1 MILLT
6 LLIFSLI
13 VSTAY
18 TKNLRRSV
26 ENAPRT
32 GKSPAQQSAPST
44 AQFPKISV
52 IVPAYNEAENIRDC
66 AIAILE
72 STPLSVDNLEV
83 LIVDDRSTDDTLAI
97 AQTLQQQVN
106 DPRLKILAG
115 QPRPANEYWAGKNWA
130 CAQAVEVATG
140 DFLLFID
147 ADVRLKP
154 LAIETALETVETEKI
169 DLLTCMPALVCECF
183 AEWLVQPLM
192 FNHLAVCFDFTA
204 VNDPTVDSAFAA
216 GPFMLFRRSAYEKIG
231 GHEAVAGEIV
241 EDVELSRRIKR
252 AGLKLGLYAGSNLAF
267 VRMYR
272 SWSALWEGW
281 TKNLYLGAN
290 RSWGMMVY
298 MAAIMLFLYPIP
310 WIGLFIILKQIISL
324 FILPSPLGGG
334 FTSSFFILPEFP
346 PLGGVGGGDFF
357 HLPSSIFLKRFLSGV
372 EGPSSLLAII
382 VIWQQ
387 YNLRRLGAEI
397 SDCSTKYWWLGGLGG
412 TLVAAIAIGSA
423 IKTETGW
430 GWTWRGRP
438 LQIKS

>member
-1 MILLT
+1 LILLT

-26 ENAPRT
+26 KNAPRT
-32 GKSPAQQSAPST
+32 NSSSAQQLLPST
-44 AQFPKISV
+44 GLFPKVSV

-72 STPLSVDNLEV
+72 STALSVDNLEV
-83 LIVDDRSTDDTLAI
+83 LIVDDRSTDDTLAL
-97 AQTLQQQVN
+97 AQTLQQQLN

-115 QPRPANEYWAGKNWA
+115 QARPANEYWAGKNWA
-130 CAQAVEVATG
+130 CAQAVQVATG

-154 LAIETALETVETEKI
+154 GAIETAIATAETEKI
-169 DLLTCMPALVCECF
+169 DLFTCMPALVCECF

-204 VNDPTVDSAFAA
+204 VNDVAKTDSAFAG

-241 EDVELSRRIKR
+241 EDVELARRIKR
-252 AGLKLGLYAGSNLAF
+252 ASLKLGLYSGANLAS

-281 TKNLYLGAN
+281 TKNLYLGAK

-298 MAAIMLFLYPIP
+298 MAAIMFFLYPMP
-310 WIGLFIILKQIISL
+310 WLA
-324 FILPSPLGGG
+324 LG
-334 FTSSFFILPEFP
+334 I
-346 PLGGVGGGDFF
+346 
-357 HLPSSIFLKRFLSGV
+357 
-372 EGPSSLLAII
+372 LLANGEIANIITNHQLAISNYQFPITLLTICLSAI
-382 VIWQQ
+382 VIWQH
-387 YNLRRLGAEI
+387 YTLRHLGAQI
-397 SDCSTKYWWLGGLGG
+397 SDCPTKYWWLGGLGG
-412 TLVAAIAIGSA
+412 TLIAAIAIGSA

-430 GWTWRGRP
+430 GWTWRGRA
-438 LQIKS
+438 LQINN

>member
-1 MILLT
+1 M
-6 LLIFSLI
+6 
-13 VSTAY
+13 
-18 TKNLRRSV
+18 

-32 GKSPAQQSAPST
+32 DRSLAKLSPESA
-44 AQFPKISV
+44 AQFPKFSV

-97 AQTLQQQVN
+97 AQTLQQHLN

-115 QPRPANEYWAGKNWA
+115 QPRPTNQYWAGKNWA
-130 CAQAVEVATG
+130 CAQAVQIATG

-154 LAIETALETVETEKI
+154 GAIETAIATAETEKI
-169 DLLTCMPALVCECF
+169 DLFTCMPALVCECF
-183 AEWLVQPLM
+183 AEWLVQPIM
-192 FNHLAVCFDFTA
+192 FNHLAVCYDFTA
-204 VNDPTVDSAFAA
+204 VNDPTTDSAFAG

-231 GHEAVAGEIV
+231 GHQAVAGEIV
-241 EDVELSRRIKR
+241 EDVELAKRLKR
-252 AGLKLGLYAGSNLAF
+252 AGLKLGLYSGSNLAS

-298 MAAIMLFLYPIP
+298 MAAIMLFLYPMP
-310 WIGLFIILKQIISL
+310 WLALAILL
-324 FILPSPLGGG
+324 AN
-334 FTSSFFILPEFP
+334 
-346 PLGGVGGGDFF
+346 GDFAEILTITNYE
-357 HLPSSIFLKRFLSGV
+357 LPITNYQLPITWLTICLSV
-372 EGPSSLLAII
+372 I
-382 VIWQQ
+382 VIGQH
-387 YNLRRLGAEI
+387 YTLRRLGAEI
-397 SDCSTKYWWLGGLGG
+397 SDCATKYWWLGGFGG
-412 TLVAAIAIGSA
+412 ALVAAIAIGSA

-430 GWTWRGRP
+430 GWTWRGRA

>member
-44 AQFPKISV
+44 AQFPKFSV

-72 STPLSVDNLEV
+72 STRLSVDNLEV

-97 AQTLQQQVN
+97 AQTLQQQLN

-154 LAIETALETVETEKI
+154 QAIETALETVETEKI

-204 VNDPTVDSAFAA
+204 VNDPTTDSAFAA

-290 RSWGMMVY
+290 RSWVAMVY
-298 MAAIMLFLYPIP
+298 MATIMLFLYPIP
-310 WIGLFIILKQIISL
+310 WIGLFIILKDLISL
-324 FILPSPLGGG
+324 FLLP
-334 FTSSFFILPEFP
+334 SSFFLP
-346 PLGGVGGGDFF
+346 PLGGAGGGSSSFF
-357 HLPSSIFLKRFLSGV
+357 LLPSSFFLPPLGGAGGGSSSFFLL
-372 EGPSSLLAII
+372 PSFLLAII

-387 YNLRRLGAEI
+387 YNLRRLGAQI

-438 LQIKS
+438 LQIKT

>member
-13 VSTAY
+13 VSRAY

-32 GKSPAQQSAPST
+32 DRSLAKLSPESA
-44 AQFPKISV
+44 AQFPKVSV

-97 AQTLQQQVN
+97 GQTLQQHLN

-115 QPRPANEYWAGKNWA
+115 QPRPTNQYWAGKNWA
-130 CAQAVEVATG
+130 CAQAVQIATG

-154 LAIETALETVETEKI
+154 GAIETAIATAETEKI
-169 DLLTCMPALVCECF
+169 DLFTCMPALVCECL
-183 AEWLVQPLM
+183 AEWLVQPIM
-192 FNHLAVCFDFTA
+192 FNHLAVCYDFTA
-204 VNDPTVDSAFAA
+204 VNDPSKTDSAFAG

-231 GHEAVAGEIV
+231 GHEAVASEIV
-241 EDVELSRRIKR
+241 EDVELARRIKR
-252 AGLKLGLYAGSNLAF
+252 AGLKLGLYSGSNLAS

-290 RSWGMMVY
+290 RSWGLMVY
-298 MAAIMLFLYPIP
+298 MAAIMFFIYPMP
-310 WIGLFIILKQIISL
+310 WIGLFIILKQIISAFPL
-324 FILPSPLGGG
+324 SSSVFSLP
-334 FTSSFFILPEFP
+334 SSFFL
-346 PLGGVGGGDFF
+346 
-357 HLPSSIFLKRFLSGV
+357 LPSSFLV
-372 EGPSSLLAII
+372 II
-382 VIWQQ
+382 VTWQH
-387 YNLRRLGAEI
+387 YTLRRLGAEI
-397 SDCSTKYWWLGGLGG
+397 SECPTKYWWLGGLGG
-412 TLVAAIAIGSA
+412 ALVAAMAIGSA

-430 GWTWRGRP
+430 GWTWRGRT

>member
-26 ENAPRT
+26 KNAPRT
-32 GKSPAQQSAPST
+32 NSSTAKPSPALAR
-44 AQFPKISV
+44 KVSV

-72 STPLSVDNLEV
+72 STALSVNNLEV

-97 AQTLQQQVN
+97 AQTLQQQLN

-115 QPRPANEYWAGKNWA
+115 QARPANEYWAGKNWA
-130 CAQAVEVATG
+130 CAQAVQLATG

-154 LAIETALETVETEKI
+154 GAIETAIATAETEKI
-169 DLLTCMPALVCECF
+169 DLFTCMPALVCDCL

-204 VNDPTVDSAFAA
+204 VNDAAKTDSAFAG
-216 GPFMLFRRSAYEKIG
+216 GPFMLFRRSAYEQIG

-241 EDVELSRRIKR
+241 EDVELARRIKR
-252 AGLKLGLYAGSNLAF
+252 AGLKLGLYSGSNLAS

-290 RSWGMMVY
+290 RSWGMMIY
-298 MAAIMLFLYPIP
+298 MAAIMLFLYPMP
-310 WIGLFIILKQIISL
+310 WLALGILLANGEIANLITNYQLAISNYHLPITLLTIGLS
-324 FILPSPLGGG
+324 
-334 FTSSFFILPEFP
+334 
-346 PLGGVGGGDFF
+346 
-357 HLPSSIFLKRFLSGV
+357 
-372 EGPSSLLAII
+372 AI
-382 VIWQQ
+382 VIWQH
-387 YNLRRLGAEI
+387 YTLRRLGAEI
-397 SDCSTKYWWLGGLGG
+397 SDCPTKYWWLGGLGG
-412 TLVAAIAIGSA
+412 TLIAAIAIGSA

-430 GWTWRGRP
+430 GWTWRGRA
-438 LQIKS
+438 LQINN

>member
-1 MILLT
+1 LILLT

-13 VSTAY
+13 VSTSY

-26 ENAPRT
+26 KNAPRT
-32 GKSPAQQSAPST
+32 GKGSVGESLPST
-44 AQFPKISV
+44 VQFPKVSV
-52 IVPAYNEAENIRDC
+52 IVPAYNEAENIQDC

-72 STPLSVDNLEV
+72 STALSVDNLEV

-97 AQTLQQQVN
+97 VQTLQQQLN

-115 QPRPANEYWAGKNWA
+115 QARPANEYWAGKNWA
-130 CAQAVEVATG
+130 CASAMQIATG

-147 ADVRLKP
+147 ADVRLKQGAIES
-154 LAIETALETVETEKI
+154 AIETVKTENI
-169 DLLTCMPALVCECF
+169 DLLTCMPALVCDCF

-204 VNDPTVDSAFAA
+204 VNDPTTNSAFAA
-216 GPFMLFRRSAYEKIG
+216 GPFMLFRRSAYEQIG
-231 GHEAVAGEIV
+231 GHQSVASEIV
-241 EDVELSRRIKR
+241 EDVELARRIKR

-290 RSWGMMVY
+290 RSWVAMVY
-298 MAAIMLFLYPIP
+298 MATIMFFLYPMP
-310 WIGLFIILKQIISL
+310 WLALAI
-324 FILPSPLGGG
+324 
-334 FTSSFFILPEFP
+334 
-346 PLGGVGGGDFF
+346 
-357 HLPSSIFLKRFLSGV
+357 
-372 EGPSSLLAII
+372 LLANGEVANII
-382 VIWQQ
+382 TNYQLAITNYQLPITFLTICLSVFVIWQQ
-387 YNLRRLGAEI
+387 YNLRSLGAQI

-412 TLVAAIAIGSA
+412 TLVGAIAIASA

-430 GWTWRGRP
+430 GWTWRGRA

>member
-13 VSTAY
+13 VSRAY

-32 GKSPAQQSAPST
+32 DRNSARPSPESA
-44 AQFPKISV
+44 ANFPKVSV

-97 AQTLQQQVN
+97 GQTLQQHLN

-115 QPRPANEYWAGKNWA
+115 QPRPTNQYWAGKNWA
-130 CAQAVEVATG
+130 CAQAVQIATG

-154 LAIETALETVETEKI
+154 GAIETAIATAETEKI
-169 DLLTCMPALVCECF
+169 DLFTCMPALVCECL
-183 AEWLVQPLM
+183 AEWLVQPIM
-192 FNHLAVCFDFTA
+192 FNHLAVCYDFTA
-204 VNDPTVDSAFAA
+204 VNDPSKTDSAFAG

-231 GHEAVAGEIV
+231 GHEAVASEIV
-241 EDVELSRRIKR
+241 EDVELARRIKR
-252 AGLKLGLYAGSNLAF
+252 AGLKLGLYSGSNLAS

-290 RSWGMMVY
+290 RSWGLMVY
-298 MAAIMLFLYPIP
+298 MAAIMFFIYPMP
-310 WIGLFIILKQIISL
+310 WIGLFIILKQIISAFPL
-324 FILPSPLGGG
+324 SSSVFSLP
-334 FTSSFFILPEFP
+334 SSFFL
-346 PLGGVGGGDFF
+346 
-357 HLPSSIFLKRFLSGV
+357 LPSSFLV
-372 EGPSSLLAII
+372 II
-382 VIWQQ
+382 VTWQH
-387 YNLRRLGAEI
+387 YTLRRLGAEI
-397 SDCSTKYWWLGGLGG
+397 SECPTKYWWLGGLGG
-412 TLVAAIAIGSA
+412 ALVAAMAIGSA

-430 GWTWRGRP
+430 GWTWRGRT

>member
-26 ENAPRT
+26 KNAPRT
-32 GKSPAQQSAPST
+32 GRSSTQQSPPST
-44 AQFPKISV
+44 AQFPKVSV

-97 AQTLQQQVN
+97 AQTLQQQLN

-115 QPRPANEYWAGKNWA
+115 ESRPANQYWAGKNWA
-130 CAQAVEVATG
+130 CAQAVEFATG

-154 LAIETALETVETEKI
+154 GAIETALETVETEKI
-169 DLLTCMPALVCECF
+169 DLLTCMPALVCDCF

-204 VNDPTVDSAFAA
+204 VNDPTTDSAFAA

-231 GHEAVAGEIV
+231 GHKAVAGEIV
-241 EDVELSRRIKR
+241 EDVELARRIKR

-290 RSWGMMVY
+290 RSWGAMVY
-298 MAAIMLFLYPIP
+298 MATIMFFLYPMP
-310 WIGLFIILKQIISL
+310 WLA
-324 FILPSPLGGG
+324 
-334 FTSSFFILPEFP
+334 
-346 PLGGVGGGDFF
+346 
-357 HLPSSIFLKRFLSGV
+357 
-372 EGPSSLLAII
+372 LAILLVNGEVANI
-382 VIWQQ
+382 ITNYQLPITNYQLPVTLLTICLAIRVIWQQ
-387 YNLRRLGAEI
+387 YTLRSLGAEI

-412 TLVAAIAIGSA
+412 TLVGAIAIGSA

-430 GWTWRGRP
+430 GWTWRGRA
-438 LQIKS
+438 LQNPNT

>member
-26 ENAPRT
+26 KNAPRT
-32 GKSPAQQSAPST
+32 GTSPTQQSPQSSAE
-44 AQFPKISV
+44 FPKVSV

-72 STPLSVDNLEV
+72 STRLSVDKLEV

-97 AQTLQQQVN
+97 GQTLQQHLN

-115 QPRPANEYWAGKNWA
+115 QARPANQYWAGKNWA
-130 CAQAVEVATG
+130 CAEAVQVATG

-154 LAIETALETVETEKI
+154 GAIETAIATVETEKI
-169 DLLTCMPALVCECF
+169 DLLTCMPALVCDCF

-204 VNDPTVDSAFAA
+204 VNDASKTDSAFAA
-216 GPFMLFRRSAYEKIG
+216 GPFMLFRRSGYDKIG
-231 GHEAVAGEIV
+231 GHAAVAGEIV
-241 EDVELSRRIKR
+241 EDVELARRIKR
-252 AGLKLGLYAGSNLAF
+252 AGLKLALYAGSNLAF

-290 RSWGMMVY
+290 RSWGMMIY

-310 WIGLFIILKQIISL
+310 WIGLFIILKQLISL
-324 FILPSPLGGG
+324 FPLS
-334 FTSSFFILPEFP
+334 SSFFL
-346 PLGGVGGGDFF
+346 
-357 HLPSSIFLKRFLSGV
+357 LPSSFFLL
-372 EGPSSLLAII
+372 PSSLLAVI

-412 TLVAAIAIGSA
+412 ALVAAIAIGSA

-430 GWTWRGRP
+430 GWTWRGRA

>member
-1 MILLT
+1 LILLT

-13 VSTAY
+13 VSRAY

-26 ENAPRT
+26 KNAPQTDRSSARP
-32 GKSPAQQSAPST
+32 SPEPA
-44 AQFPKISV
+44 AQFPKVSV

-83 LIVDDRSTDDTLAI
+83 LIVDDRSTDDTKAI
-97 AQTLQQQVN
+97 AQTLQQHLN

-115 QPRPANEYWAGKNWA
+115 QPRPTNQYWAGKNWA
-130 CAQAVEVATG
+130 CAQAVQIATG

-154 LAIETALETVETEKI
+154 GAIETAIATAETEKI
-169 DLLTCMPALVCECF
+169 DLFTCMPALVCECF

-204 VNDPTVDSAFAA
+204 VNDSSKTDSAFAG
-216 GPFMLFRRSAYEKIG
+216 GPFMLFRRSGYEKIG

-241 EDVELSRRIKR
+241 EDVELARRIKR
-252 AGLKLGLYAGSNLAF
+252 AGLKLGLYSGSNLAS

-272 SWSALWEGW
+272 SWNALWEGW

-290 RSWGMMVY
+290 RSWGLMVY
-298 MAAIMLFLYPIP
+298 MAAIMFFIYPMP
-310 WIGLFIILKQIISL
+310 WIGVFIILKQIISVFPL
-324 FILPSPLGGG
+324 SSSVFSLP
-334 FTSSFFILPEFP
+334 SSFFL
-346 PLGGVGGGDFF
+346 
-357 HLPSSIFLKRFLSGV
+357 LPSSFLV
-372 EGPSSLLAII
+372 II
-382 VIWQQ
+382 VIWQH
-387 YNLRRLGAEI
+387 YTLRRLGAEI
-397 SDCSTKYWWLGGLGG
+397 SECPTKYWWLGGLGG
-412 TLVAAIAIGSA
+412 ALVAAMAIGSA

-430 GWTWRGRP
+430 GWTWRGRT

>member
-26 ENAPRT
+26 KNAPRT
-32 GKSPAQQSAPST
+32 DSST
-44 AQFPKISV
+44 AKPSLERDRKVSV

-72 STPLSVDNLEV
+72 STALCVDNLEV

-97 AQTLQQQVN
+97 AQTLQQQLN

-115 QPRPANEYWAGKNWA
+115 QARPANEYWAGKNWA
-130 CAQAVEVATG
+130 CAEAVQVATG

-154 LAIETALETVETEKI
+154 GAIETAIATVETEKI
-169 DLLTCMPALVCECF
+169 DLLTCMPALVCDCF

-204 VNDPTVDSAFAA
+204 VNDPTTDSAFAA
-216 GPFMLFRRSAYEKIG
+216 GPFMLFRRSAYDKIG
-231 GHEAVAGEIV
+231 GHAAVASEIV
-241 EDVELSRRIKR
+241 EDVELARRIKR
-252 AGLKLGLYAGSNLAF
+252 AGLKLGLYAGSNLAS

-290 RSWGMMVY
+290 RSWGMMIY
-298 MAAIMLFLYPIP
+298 MAAIMFFLYPMP
-310 WIGLFIILKQIISL
+310 WLGLFIILKQIISL
-324 FILPSPLGGG
+324 FPLSSSLFSLP
-334 FTSSFFILPEFP
+334 SSFFL
-346 PLGGVGGGDFF
+346 
-357 HLPSSIFLKRFLSGV
+357 LPSSF
-372 EGPSSLLAII
+372 LAIF

-387 YNLRRLGAEI
+387 YNLRSLGAQI

-412 TLVAAIAIGSA
+412 ALVAAIAIGSA

-430 GWTWRGRP
+430 GWTWRGRA
-438 LQIKS
+438 LQINN

>member
-26 ENAPRT
+26 KNAPRT
-32 GKSPAQQSAPST
+32 GTSPTQQSSLPN
-44 AQFPKISV
+44 AQFPKVSV

-72 STPLSVDNLEV
+72 STSLSVDNLEV

-97 AQTLQQQVN
+97 AQTLQQQLN

-115 QPRPANEYWAGKNWA
+115 QARPANQYWAGKNWA
-130 CAQAVEVATG
+130 CAEAVQVATG

-147 ADVRLKP
+147 ADVRLK
-154 LAIETALETVETEKI
+154 LGAIETAIATVETEKI
-169 DLLTCMPALVCECF
+169 DLLTCMPALVCDCF

-204 VNDPTVDSAFAA
+204 VNDPTTDSAFAA
-216 GPFMLFRRSAYEKIG
+216 GPFMLFRRSAYDKIG
-231 GHEAVAGEIV
+231 GHAAVAAEIV
-241 EDVELSRRIKR
+241 EDVELARRIKR
-252 AGLKLGLYAGSNLAF
+252 AGLKLALYAGSNLAS

-310 WIGLFIILKQIISL
+310 WLALAILLANGEIANIITNYQ
-324 FILPSPLGGG
+324 LPI
-334 FTSSFFILPEFP
+334 TNYQLPITLLTICF
-346 PLGGVGGGDFF
+346 
-357 HLPSSIFLKRFLSGV
+357 SIF
-372 EGPSSLLAII
+372 

-387 YNLRRLGAEI
+387 YNLRRLGAQI

-430 GWTWRGRP
+430 GWTWRGRA

>member
-1 MILLT
+1 LILLT

-26 ENAPRT
+26 KNAPRT
-32 GKSPAQQSAPST
+32 GKSPAQQSPKV
-44 AQFPKISV
+44 QFPKVSV

-72 STPLSVDNLEV
+72 STALGVDNLEV

-97 AQTLQQQVN
+97 AQTLQQQLN

-115 QPRPANEYWAGKNWA
+115 QVRPANQYWAGKNWA
-130 CAQAVEVATG
+130 CAEAVQIATG
-140 DFLLFID
+140 EFLLFID

-154 LAIETALETVETEKI
+154 EAIETAIETVQTEKI

-192 FNHLAVCFDFTA
+192 FNNLAVCFDFTA
-204 VNDPTVDSAFAA
+204 VNDPTTDSAFAA
-216 GPFMLFRRSAYEKIG
+216 GPFMLFRRSAYDKIG
-231 GHEAVAGEIV
+231 GHEAVASEIV
-241 EDVELSRRIKR
+241 EDVELARRIKR

-290 RSWGMMVY
+290 RSWGMMIY

-310 WIGLFIILKQIISL
+310 WLA
-324 FILPSPLGGG
+324 LG
-334 FTSSFFILPEFP
+334 I
-346 PLGGVGGGDFF
+346 
-357 HLPSSIFLKRFLSGV
+357 
-372 EGPSSLLAII
+372 LLANGEVANII
-382 VIWQQ
+382 TNYQLSITNYQLPVTLLTICLAGRVIWQQ
-387 YNLRRLGAEI
+387 YTLRDLGAQI
-397 SDCSTKYWWLGGLGG
+397 SDCPTKYWWLGGLGG
-412 TLVAAIAIGSA
+412 TLIAAIAIGSA

-430 GWTWRGRP
+430 GWTWRGRA

>member
-13 VSTAY
+13 VSRAY

-32 GKSPAQQSAPST
+32 DRSLAKLSPESA
-44 AQFPKISV
+44 AQFPKVSV

-83 LIVDDRSTDDTLAI
+83 LIVDDRSTDNTLAI
-97 AQTLQQQVN
+97 GQTLQQHLN

-115 QPRPANEYWAGKNWA
+115 QPRPTNQYWAGKNWA
-130 CAQAVEVATG
+130 CAQAVQIATG

-154 LAIETALETVETEKI
+154 GAIETAIATAETEKI
-169 DLLTCMPALVCECF
+169 DLFTCMPALVCECL
-183 AEWLVQPLM
+183 AEWLVQPIM
-192 FNHLAVCFDFTA
+192 FNHLAVCYDFTA
-204 VNDPTVDSAFAA
+204 VNDPSKTDSAFAG

-241 EDVELSRRIKR
+241 EDVELARRIKR
-252 AGLKLGLYAGSNLAF
+252 AGLKLGLYSGSNLAS

-290 RSWGMMVY
+290 RSWGLMVY
-298 MAAIMLFLYPIP
+298 MAAIMFFIYPMP
-310 WIGLFIILKQIISL
+310 WIGLFIILKQIISVFPL
-324 FILPSPLGGG
+324 SSSVFSLP
-334 FTSSFFILPEFP
+334 SSFFL
-346 PLGGVGGGDFF
+346 
-357 HLPSSIFLKRFLSGV
+357 LPSSFLV
-372 EGPSSLLAII
+372 II
-382 VIWQQ
+382 VIWQH

-397 SDCSTKYWWLGGLGG
+397 SECPTKYWWLGGLGG
-412 TLVAAIAIGSA
+412 ALVAAMAIGSA

-430 GWTWRGRP
+430 GWTWRGRT

>member
-26 ENAPRT
+26 KNAPRT
-32 GKSPAQQSAPST
+32 SPSSAQQLSPST
-44 AQFPKISV
+44 AQFPKVSV

-66 AIAILE
+66 AIAILQ
-72 STPLSVDNLEV
+72 STRLSVDNLEV
-83 LIVDDRSTDDTLAI
+83 LIIDDRSTDDTLAI
-97 AQTLQQQVN
+97 AQNLQQQLN

-115 QPRPANEYWAGKNWA
+115 QARPANQYWAGKNWA
-130 CAQAVEVATG
+130 CAEAVQVTTG
-140 DFLLFID
+140 EFLLFID

-154 LAIETALETVETEKI
+154 GAIETAIETVQTEKI

-204 VNDPTVDSAFAA
+204 VNDPTTDSAFAA

-231 GHEAVAGEIV
+231 GHESVASEIV
-241 EDVELSRRIKR
+241 EDVELARRIKR

-281 TKNLYLGAN
+281 TKNLYLGAH

-324 FILPSPLGGG
+324 FPLFTLNPSTMWPLNPSTMWPLNPSTMWPLSVVEG
-334 FTSSFFILPEFP
+334 SSF
-346 PLGGVGGGDFF
+346 
-357 HLPSSIFLKRFLSGV
+357 
-372 EGPSSLLAII
+372 LLAII

-387 YNLRRLGAEI
+387 YNLRSLGAQI

-412 TLVAAIAIGSA
+412 TLVAAIAIASA

-430 GWTWRGRP
+430 GWTWRGRA

>member
-6 LLIFSLI
+6 LLIFSVI

-26 ENAPRT
+26 KNAPRT
-32 GKSPAQQSAPST
+32 NSSSAQHLLPST
-44 AQFPKISV
+44 GLFPKVSV

-72 STPLSVDNLEV
+72 STALSVDNLEV

-97 AQTLQQQVN
+97 AQTLQQQLN

-115 QPRPANEYWAGKNWA
+115 QARPANEYWAGKNWA
-130 CAQAVEVATG
+130 CAQAVPEATG

-154 LAIETALETVETEKI
+154 GAIETAIATVETKKI
-169 DLLTCMPALVCECF
+169 DLLTCMPALVCDCL

-204 VNDPTVDSAFAA
+204 VNDPTTDSAFAA
-216 GPFMLFRRSAYEKIG
+216 GPFMLFRRSAYDKIG
-231 GHEAVAGEIV
+231 GHAAVASEIV
-241 EDVELSRRIKR
+241 EDVELARRIKR
-252 AGLKLGLYAGSNLAF
+252 AGLKLGLYSGANLAS

-272 SWSALWEGW
+272 SWNALWEGW

-290 RSWGMMVY
+290 RSWGLMVY
-298 MAAIMLFLYPIP
+298 MAAIMFFLYPMP
-310 WIGLFIILKQIISL
+310 WLALGILLANGEIANIITNYQ
-324 FILPSPLGGG
+324 LPI
-334 FTSSFFILPEFP
+334 TSY
-346 PLGGVGGGDFF
+346 
-357 HLPSSIFLKRFLSGV
+357 HLPIT
-372 EGPSSLLAII
+372 LLTVCLCAI
-382 VIWQQ
+382 VIS
-387 YNLRRLGAEI
+387 YHYTLRRLGAEI
-397 SDCSTKYWWLGGLGG
+397 SDCSTKYWWLGGFGG
-412 TLVAAIAIGSA
+412 ALVAAIAIASA

-430 GWTWRGRP
+430 GWTWRGRA
-438 LQIKS
+438 LQINS

>member
-1 MILLT
+1 LILLT

-26 ENAPRT
+26 KNAPRT
-32 GKSPAQQSAPST
+32 GKSPAQQSSA
-44 AQFPKISV
+44 AQFPKVSV

-72 STPLSVDNLEV
+72 STALSVNNLEV

-97 AQTLQQQVN
+97 AQTLQQQLN

-115 QPRPANEYWAGKNWA
+115 QARPVNQYWAGKNWA
-130 CAQAVEVATG
+130 CAEAVQVATG

-154 LAIETALETVETEKI
+154 GAIETAIETVQTERI

-204 VNDPTVDSAFAA
+204 VNDPTTESAFAA
-216 GPFMLFRRSAYEKIG
+216 GPFMLFRRSAYDKIG
-231 GHEAVAGEIV
+231 GHEAVASEIV
-241 EDVELSRRIKR
+241 EDVELARRIKR

-290 RSWGMMVY
+290 RSWGMMIY

-310 WIGLFIILKQIISL
+310 WLALAILLANGEVANIITNYQ
-324 FILPSPLGGG
+324 LPI
-334 FTSSFFILPEFP
+334 TNY
-346 PLGGVGGGDFF
+346 
-357 HLPSSIFLKRFLSGV
+357 HLPV
-372 EGPSSLLAII
+372 TLLTICLAVR

-387 YNLRRLGAEI
+387 YTLRSLGAQI
-397 SDCSTKYWWLGGLGG
+397 SDCPTKYWWLGGLGG
-412 TLVAAIAIGSA
+412 ILIAAIAIGSA

-430 GWTWRGRP
+430 GWTWRGRA

>member
-1 MILLT
+1 LILLT

-26 ENAPRT
+26 KNAPRT
-32 GKSPAQQSAPST
+32 SPSSAQQLSPST
-44 AQFPKISV
+44 AQFPKVSV

-66 AIAILE
+66 AIAILQ
-72 STPLSVDNLEV
+72 STRLSVDNLEV
-83 LIVDDRSTDDTLAI
+83 LIIDDRSTDDTLAI
-97 AQTLQQQVN
+97 AQNLQQQLN

-115 QPRPANEYWAGKNWA
+115 QARPANQYWAGKNWA
-130 CAQAVEVATG
+130 CAEAVQVTTG
-140 DFLLFID
+140 EFLLFID

-154 LAIETALETVETEKI
+154 GAIETAIETVQTEKI

-204 VNDPTVDSAFAA
+204 VNDPTTDSAFAA

-231 GHEAVAGEIV
+231 GHASVASEIV
-241 EDVELSRRIKR
+241 EDVELARRIKR

-281 TKNLYLGAN
+281 TKNLYLGAH
-290 RSWGMMVY
+290 RSWGLMVY

-310 WIGLFIILKQIISL
+310 WLALAILLAKGELAKVITITNYQ
-324 FILPSPLGGG
+324 LPI
-334 FTSSFFILPEFP
+334 TNYQLPVT
-346 PLGGVGGGDFF
+346 L
-357 HLPSSIFLKRFLSGV
+357 LTIC
-372 EGPSSLLAII
+372 LAII

-387 YNLRRLGAEI
+387 YNLRRLGAQI

-412 TLVAAIAIGSA
+412 TLVAAIAIASA

-430 GWTWRGRP
+430 GWTWRGRA

>member
-1 MILLT
+1 LLT

-26 ENAPRT
+26 KNAPRT
-32 GKSPAQQSAPST
+32 NSSSAQQLLPSAGD
-44 AQFPKISV
+44 FPKVSV

-72 STPLSVDNLEV
+72 STALSVDNLEV

-97 AQTLQQQVN
+97 GQTLQQQLN

-115 QPRPANEYWAGKNWA
+115 QARPANQYWAGKNWA
-130 CAQAVEVATG
+130 CAQAVQIATG

-154 LAIETALETVETEKI
+154 GAIETAIATAETEKI
-169 DLLTCMPALVCECF
+169 DLFTCMPALVCECF

-204 VNDPTVDSAFAA
+204 VNDSSKTDSAFAG

-241 EDVELSRRIKR
+241 EDVELARRIKR
-252 AGLKLGLYAGSNLAF
+252 AGLKLGLYSGANLAS

-272 SWSALWEGW
+272 SWNALWEGW

-290 RSWGMMVY
+290 RNLGMMVY
-298 MAAIMLFLYPIP
+298 MAAIMLFLYPMP
-310 WIGLFIILKQIISL
+310 WLA
-324 FILPSPLGGG
+324 LG
-334 FTSSFFILPEFP
+334 I
-346 PLGGVGGGDFF
+346 
-357 HLPSSIFLKRFLSGV
+357 
-372 EGPSSLLAII
+372 LLANGEIANLITNHQLPITNYQFPITLLTICLSAI
-382 VIWQQ
+382 VIWQH
-387 YNLRRLGAEI
+387 YTLRRLGAEI
-397 SDCSTKYWWLGGLGG
+397 SDCPTKYWWLGGLGG
-412 TLVAAIAIGSA
+412 VLIAGIAIGSA

-430 GWTWRGRP
+430 GWTWRGRA

>member
-13 VSTAY
+13 VSRAY

-32 GKSPAQQSAPST
+32 DRSLAKLSPESA
-44 AQFPKISV
+44 AQFPKFSV

-72 STPLSVDNLEV
+72 STPLSVENLEV

-97 AQTLQQQVN
+97 AQTLQQHLN

-115 QPRPANEYWAGKNWA
+115 QPRPTNQYWAGKNWA
-130 CAQAVEVATG
+130 CAQAVQIATG

-154 LAIETALETVETEKI
+154 GASETAIATAETEKI
-169 DLLTCMPALVCECF
+169 DLFTCMPALVCECF
-183 AEWLVQPLM
+183 AEWLVQPIM
-192 FNHLAVCFDFTA
+192 FNHLAVCLDFTA
-204 VNDPTVDSAFAA
+204 VNDPSKTDSAFAG
-216 GPFMLFRRSAYEKIG
+216 GPFMLFRRSGYEKIG

-241 EDVELSRRIKR
+241 EDVELAKRIKR
-252 AGLKLGLYAGSNLAF
+252 AGLKLGLYSGPNLAS

-281 TKNLYLGAN
+281 TKNLYLAAN
-290 RSWGMMVY
+290 RSWGLMFY
-298 MAAIMLFLYPIP
+298 MAAIKLFLYPMP
-310 WIGLFIILKQIISL
+310 WLVLAILL
-324 FILPSPLGGG
+324 AN
-334 FTSSFFILPEFP
+334 
-346 PLGGVGGGDFF
+346 GDFAK
-357 HLPSSIFLKRFLSGV
+357 I
-372 EGPSSLLAII
+372 LAISNYQLPITNYQLPITWLTICLSLI

-387 YNLRRLGAEI
+387 YNLRRWGAQMSE
-397 SDCSTKYWWLGGLGG
+397 CPTKYWWLGGLGG
-412 TLVAAIAIGSA
+412 ALVAAIAIGSA

-430 GWTWRGRP
+430 GWTWRGRA

>member
-26 ENAPRT
+26 KNAPRT
-32 GKSPAQQSAPST
+32 GKSPAQQSPIV
-44 AQFPKISV
+44 QFPKVSV

-72 STPLSVDNLEV
+72 STAPSVDNVEV

-97 AQTLQQQVN
+97 AQTLQQQLN

-115 QPRPANEYWAGKNWA
+115 QVRPANQYWAGKNWA
-130 CAQAVEVATG
+130 CAEAVQVATG

-154 LAIETALETVETEKI
+154 GAIETAIETVQTEKI

-204 VNDPTVDSAFAA
+204 VNDPTTESAFAA
-216 GPFMLFRRSAYEKIG
+216 GPFMLFRRSAYDKIG
-231 GHEAVAGEIV
+231 GHEAVASEIV
-241 EDVELSRRIKR
+241 EDVELARRIKR

-290 RSWGMMVY
+290 RSWGMMIY
-298 MAAIMLFLYPIP
+298 MAAIMLFLYPVP
-310 WIGLFIILKQIISL
+310 WLALAILLVNGEVANIITNYQLSITNYQ
-324 FILPSPLGGG
+324 LPITLL
-334 FTSSFFILPEFP
+334 TIC
-346 PLGGVGGGDFF
+346 
-357 HLPSSIFLKRFLSGV
+357 
-372 EGPSSLLAII
+372 LAII

-387 YNLRRLGAEI
+387 YTLRDLGAQI
-397 SDCSTKYWWLGGLGG
+397 SDCPTKYWWLGGLGG
-412 TLVAAIAIGSA
+412 TLIAAIAIGSA

-430 GWTWRGRP
+430 GWTWRGRA
-438 LQIKS
+438 LQIKT

>member
-26 ENAPRT
+26 KNAPRT
-32 GKSPAQQSAPST
+32 GKSPTQQSPKT
-44 AQFPKISV
+44 QFPKVSV

-72 STPLSVDNLEV
+72 STRLSVDNLEV

-97 AQTLQQQVN
+97 AQTLQQQLN

-115 QPRPANEYWAGKNWA
+115 QARPANQYWAGKNWA
-130 CAQAVEVATG
+130 CAEAVQVATG

-154 LAIETALETVETEKI
+154 GAIETAIETVQTEKI

-204 VNDPTVDSAFAA
+204 VNDPTTESAFAA
-216 GPFMLFRRSAYEKIG
+216 GPFMLFRRSAYDKIG
-231 GHEAVAGEIV
+231 GHEAVASEIV
-241 EDVELSRRIKR
+241 EDVELARRIKR

-290 RSWGMMVY
+290 RSWGMMIY
-298 MAAIMLFLYPIP
+298 MAAIMLFLYPVP
-310 WIGLFIILKQIISL
+310 WLA
-324 FILPSPLGGG
+324 LG
-334 FTSSFFILPEFP
+334 I
-346 PLGGVGGGDFF
+346 
-357 HLPSSIFLKRFLSGV
+357 
-372 EGPSSLLAII
+372 LLANGEVANIFTNYQLPI
-382 VIWQQ
+382 TDYQLPVTLLTICLAVTVIWQQ
-387 YNLRRLGAEI
+387 YTLRDLGAQI
-397 SDCSTKYWWLGGLGG
+397 SDCPTKYWWLGGLGG
-412 TLVAAIAIGSA
+412 ILIAAIAIGSA

-430 GWTWRGRP
+430 GWTWRGRA

>member
-26 ENAPRT
+26 TNAPRT
-32 GKSPAQQSAPST
+32 DSSSAKLSPAR
-44 AQFPKISV
+44 KVSV

-72 STPLSVDNLEV
+72 STPLTEENLEV

-97 AQTLQQQVN
+97 AQTLQQHLS

-115 QPRPANEYWAGKNWA
+115 QGRPANQYWAGKNWA
-130 CAQAVEVATG
+130 CAQAVQLATG

-154 LAIETALETVETEKI
+154 GAIETAIATVETEKI
-169 DLLTCMPALVCECF
+169 DLFTCMPALVCECF

-204 VNDPTVDSAFAA
+204 VNDASKTDTAFAG
-216 GPFMLFRRSAYEKIG
+216 GPFMLFRRSGYDKIG
-231 GHEAVAGEIV
+231 GHAAVASEIV
-241 EDVELSRRIKR
+241 EDVELARRIKR
-252 AGLKLGLYAGSNLAF
+252 AGLKLALYSGSNLAS

-298 MAAIMLFLYPIP
+298 MAAIMLFLYPVP
-310 WIGLFIILKQIISL
+310 WLALAI
-324 FILPSPLGGG
+324 
-334 FTSSFFILPEFP
+334 
-346 PLGGVGGGDFF
+346 
-357 HLPSSIFLKRFLSGV
+357 
-372 EGPSSLLAII
+372 LLANGEAANLITNYQLPI
-382 VIWQQ
+382 TLLTICLSVFVIWQQ

-412 TLVAAIAIGSA
+412 TLIAAIAIGSA

-430 GWTWRGRP
+430 GWTWRGRA
-438 LQIKS
+438 LQIKN

>member
-13 VSTAY
+13 VSRAY

-26 ENAPRT
+26 KNAPRT
-32 GKSPAQQSAPST
+32 DRISAMLSPESA
-44 AQFPKISV
+44 AQFPKVSV

-72 STPLSVDNLEV
+72 STPLSADNLEV

-97 AQTLQQQVN
+97 GQTLQQHLN

-115 QPRPANEYWAGKNWA
+115 EPRPANQYWAGKNWA
-130 CAQAVEVATG
+130 CAQAVQIATG

-154 LAIETALETVETEKI
+154 GAIETAIATAETEKI

-183 AEWLVQPLM
+183 AEWLVQPIM
-192 FNHLAVCFDFTA
+192 FNHLAVCYDFTA
-204 VNDPTVDSAFAA
+204 VNDPTADSAFAG

-231 GHEAVAGEIV
+231 GHEAVASEIV
-241 EDVELSRRIKR
+241 EDVELARRIKR
-252 AGLKLGLYAGSNLAF
+252 AALKLGLYSGSNLAS

-272 SWSALWEGW
+272 SWNALWEGW

-290 RSWGMMVY
+290 RSWGLMVY
-298 MAAIMLFLYPIP
+298 MAAIMLFLYPMP
-310 WIGLFIILKQIISL
+310 WIGVFIILKQIISVFPL
-324 FILPSPLGGG
+324 SSSVFSLP
-334 FTSSFFILPEFP
+334 SSFFL
-346 PLGGVGGGDFF
+346 
-357 HLPSSIFLKRFLSGV
+357 LPSSFLV
-372 EGPSSLLAII
+372 II
-382 VIWQQ
+382 VILQH

-397 SDCSTKYWWLGGLGG
+397 SDCPTKYWWLGGLGG
-412 TLVAAIAIGSA
+412 ALVAAMAIASA

-430 GWTWRGRP
+430 GWTWRGRA

>member
-26 ENAPRT
+26 KNAPRT
-32 GKSPAQQSAPST
+32 GPSSAQQLSPST
-44 AQFPKISV
+44 AQFPKVAV

-66 AIAILE
+66 AIAILQ
-72 STPLSVDNLEV
+72 STRLSVDNLEV
-83 LIVDDRSTDDTLAI
+83 LIIDDRSTDDTLAI
-97 AQTLQQQVN
+97 AQNLQQQLN

-115 QPRPANEYWAGKNWA
+115 QARPANQYWAGKNWA
-130 CAQAVEVATG
+130 CAEAVQVTTG
-140 DFLLFID
+140 EFLLFID

-154 LAIETALETVETEKI
+154 GAIETAIETVQTEKI

-204 VNDPTVDSAFAA
+204 VNDPTTDSAFAA

-231 GHEAVAGEIV
+231 GHASVASEIV
-241 EDVELSRRIKR
+241 EDVELARRIKR

-281 TKNLYLGAN
+281 TKNLYLGAH
-290 RSWGMMVY
+290 RSWGLMVY

-310 WIGLFIILKQIISL
+310 WLALAILLAKGELAKVITITNYQ
-324 FILPSPLGGG
+324 LPI
-334 FTSSFFILPEFP
+334 TNYQLPVT
-346 PLGGVGGGDFF
+346 L
-357 HLPSSIFLKRFLSGV
+357 LTIC
-372 EGPSSLLAII
+372 LAII

-387 YNLRRLGAEI
+387 YNLRRLGAQI

-412 TLVAAIAIGSA
+412 TLVAAIAIASA

-430 GWTWRGRP
+430 GWTWRGRA

>member
-26 ENAPRT
+26 KNAPRT
-32 GKSPAQQSAPST
+32 GKSPAQQSPT
-44 AQFPKISV
+44 VQFPKLSV
-52 IVPAYNEAENIRDC
+52 IVPAYNEADNIRDC
-66 AIAILE
+66 AIAILD
-72 STPLSVDNLEV
+72 STPPSVENLEV

-97 AQTLQQQVN
+97 AQTLQQQLN

-115 QPRPANEYWAGKNWA
+115 QARPANQYWAGKNWA
-130 CAQAVEVATG
+130 CAQAVQVATG
-140 DFLLFID
+140 EFLLFID

-154 LAIETALETVETEKI
+154 GAIETAIETVQTEKI

-204 VNDPTVDSAFAA
+204 VNDPTTESAFAA
-216 GPFMLFRRSAYEKIG
+216 GPFMLFRRSAYDKIG
-231 GHEAVAGEIV
+231 GHEAVSSEIV
-241 EDVELSRRIKR
+241 EDVELARRIKR
-252 AGLKLGLYAGSNLAF
+252 AGLKLALYAGSNLAF

-298 MAAIMLFLYPIP
+298 MAAIMLFLYPMP
-310 WIGLFIILKQIISL
+310 WLT
-324 FILPSPLGGG
+324 LG
-334 FTSSFFILPEFP
+334 I
-346 PLGGVGGGDFF
+346 
-357 HLPSSIFLKRFLSGV
+357 
-372 EGPSSLLAII
+372 LLANGEVANII
-382 VIWQQ
+382 TNYQLPITNYQLPITLLTICLAVRVIWQQ
-387 YNLRRLGAEI
+387 YTLRDLGAQI
-397 SDCSTKYWWLGGLGG
+397 SDCPTKYWWLGGLGG
-412 TLVAAIAIGSA
+412 TLIAAIAIGSA

-430 GWTWRGRP
+430 GWTWRGRA

>member
-26 ENAPRT
+26 KNAPRT
-32 GKSPAQQSAPST
+32 DSSRDQQLFPSAGD
-44 AQFPKISV
+44 FPKVSV

-83 LIVDDRSTDDTLAI
+83 LIVDDRSTDDTKAI
-97 AQTLQQQVN
+97 GQTLQQHPG

-115 QPRPANEYWAGKNWA
+115 QPRPTNQYWAGKNWA
-130 CAQAVEVATG
+130 CAQAVQIATG

-147 ADVRLKP
+147 ADVRLKSG
-154 LAIETALETVETEKI
+154 AIETAIATAQTEKI

-183 AEWLVQPLM
+183 AEWLVQPIM
-192 FNHLAVCFDFTA
+192 FNHLAVCYDFTA
-204 VNDPTVDSAFAA
+204 VNDSSKIDSAFAG

-231 GHEAVAGEIV
+231 GHQAVAGEIV
-241 EDVELSRRIKR
+241 EDVELARRIKR
-252 AGLKLGLYAGSNLAF
+252 AGLKLALYSGSNLAS

-281 TKNLYLGAN
+281 TKNLYLGAK
-290 RSWGMMVY
+290 RSWEMMIY
-298 MAAIMLFLYPIP
+298 MAAIMLFLYPMP
-310 WIGLFIILKQIISL
+310 WLALGVLLANGEIVNIITNHQLAI
-324 FILPSPLGGG
+324 
-334 FTSSFFILPEFP
+334 TNY
-346 PLGGVGGGDFF
+346 
-357 HLPSSIFLKRFLSGV
+357 HLPIALLTICLSV
-372 EGPSSLLAII
+372 I
-382 VIWQQ
+382 VIWQH

-397 SDCSTKYWWLGGLGG
+397 SDCPTKYWWLGGLGG
-412 TLVAAIAIGSA
+412 VLIAAIAIGSA

-430 GWTWRGRP
+430 GWTWRGRT
-438 LQIKS
+438 LQINN